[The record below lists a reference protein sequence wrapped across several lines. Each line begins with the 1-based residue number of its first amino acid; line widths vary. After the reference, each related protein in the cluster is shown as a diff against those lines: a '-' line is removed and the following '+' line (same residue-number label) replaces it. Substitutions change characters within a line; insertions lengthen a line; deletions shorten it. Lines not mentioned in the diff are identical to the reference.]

1 MYLHFFAFISILSA
15 LLVDCAVVEYDWTVG
30 WTLANPDGR
39 LLRPVIAINNQW
51 PNPIVRATK
60 GDTIRVT
67 ARNALGNE
75 TLSFHWHGMFQNG
88 TNAMDGP
95 MQVTQCPILPGESYI
110 YEFHVRGWLNVR
122 DRYRQLIIHS
132 SSKPDPTGT
141 SKFPARNPYLRHH
154 DDIRCE
160 GVLYTDLWT
169 VLTPK
174 ASTATA
180 FAAH

>member
-95 MQVTQCPILPGESYI
+95 MQVTQCPILPGETYI

-141 SKFPARNPYLRHH
+141 SKFPAHNPYLRHH
-154 DDIRCE
+154 DDI
-160 GVLYTDLWT
+160 
-169 VLTPK
+169 
-174 ASTATA
+174 
-180 FAAH
+180 